1 MSSRDCRFIESCGEC
16 IQNIDPPCSWCED
29 VVSAVKL
36 LDGINSTISH
46 FNNNNN
52 HPHHHHEYYSIAQK

>member
-36 LDGINSTISH
+36 LDGINSTILILA
-46 FNNNNN
+46 F
-52 HPHHHHEYYSIAQK
+52 